1 MKASELIAALQAHM
15 VDHGDVN
22 VTISTSATSK
32 GAAEKAGMRGD
43 EPQGYAIADAS
54 YVVAEQYE
62 DHVEIMIRNW
72 PY

>member
-22 VTISTSATSK
+22 VTISTSALPK
-32 GAAEKAGMRGD
+32 EAAEKAGMRGG
-43 EPQGYAIADAS
+43 EPQGYTIADAIH
-54 YVVAEQYE
+54 VVAEQYE
-62 DHVEIMIRNW
+62 DHVEVMIRDW

>member
-15 VDHGDVN
+15 VNNGDVD
-22 VTISTSATSK
+22 VTISVSAT
-32 GAAEKAGMRGD
+32 GA
-43 EPQGYAIADAS
+43 QGYTIADAI

-62 DHVEIMIRNW
+62 DHTEVMIRDW